1 MPKSNAKGTTRLAH
15 PNGWSHMPYL
25 RWRKATASPA
35 NGECVE
41 VAPVTGRVAV
51 RDSKNPDGEVL
62 LYSAG
67 AWRSLLCVAK
77 GRVTG
82 SVRS

>member
-1 MPKSNAKGTTRLAH
+1 MLTSASKMPDLG
-15 PNGWSHMPYL
+15 
-25 RWRKATASPA
+25 WRKATASLA

-51 RDSKNPDGEVL
+51 RNSKNPGREVL

-67 AWRSLLCVAK
+67 AWRSFLYEAK
-77 GRVTG
+77 ESAGAT
-82 SVRS
+82 VRS

>member
-1 MPKSNAKGTTRLAH
+1 MVTSASQMPN
-15 PNGWSHMPYL
+15 L
-25 RWRKATASPA
+25 RWRRATASLA

-62 LYSAG
+62 LYGAG
-67 AWRSLLCVAK
+67 AWRSFLCAAK
-77 GRVTG
+77 ECAAKESVTG